1 MGDIE
6 QFTDNVKQLIS
17 LQDRMKQ
24 ISLQA
29 KEARTPVKDEYDTL
43 QANVIQFMKTRDVH
57 VCNYQEDKLELHSV
71 VRTGSF
77 TKKTVLAG
85 LVSFFGGNEEQAQ
98 ECMDHIISTLGTRE
112 LDILKR
118 VKKRQPRKSQ
128 ARKKK
133 APVVE
138 EEEVYEEEEDEQLP
152 EQISDDE

>member
-1 MGDIE
+1 MSDIE
-6 QFTDNVKQLIS
+6 QFTGNVKQLIT

-29 KEARTPVKDEYDTL
+29 KEARTPVKEEYDSL
-43 QANVIQFMKTRDVH
+43 QISIIDFMKTRDVH
-57 VCNYQEDKLELHSV
+57 VCNYQEEKLELHQV

-85 LVSFFGGNEEQAQ
+85 LVSFFNGNEEEAQ
-98 ECMDHIISTLGTRE
+98 RCMDHVISTLGTRE

-118 VKKRQPRKSQ
+118 VKKRQPRK
-128 ARKKK
+128 KKEK
-133 APVVE
+133 QPEPVQE
-138 EEEVYEEEEDEQLP
+138 PDYDEEDLP